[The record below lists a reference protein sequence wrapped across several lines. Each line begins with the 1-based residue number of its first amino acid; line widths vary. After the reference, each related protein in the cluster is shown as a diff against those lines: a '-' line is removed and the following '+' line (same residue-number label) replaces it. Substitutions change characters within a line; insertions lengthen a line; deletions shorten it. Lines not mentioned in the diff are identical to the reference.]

1 MHDKK
6 HTILC
11 VDDEKNILNSLKRLL
26 RKEAYHLV
34 TASGGEEGLHKL
46 AAEEISLV
54 VSDHR
59 MPGMSGTE
67 FLQKVKNQY
76 PDIIRI
82 ILTGYTEV
90 DSITESINR
99 GHIYKFLLKPWNDQN
114 LILEIRQALDQ
125 YDLVKANKKL
135 HDEVIQKNAELKR
148 INENLEMLVRERT
161 RDLEVQNHALEL
173 SRTILEDLT
182 LPVIGI
188 SDEGMIALLNRSA
201 RSFNGRLKGL
211 SIGSNIECF
220 FPDDLME
227 MIKKALP
234 SETYKGIKGY
244 GSSDN
249 KYDIDFIP
257 LSGLFKGKGIIM
269 IFRDICL

>member
-1 MHDKK
+1 MRDKK

-26 RKEAYHLV
+26 RKEDYRLL
-34 TASGGEEGLHKL
+34 TASGGKEGLKKL

-67 FLQKVKNQY
+67 FLQKVKSQY

-90 DSITESINR
+90 DAITESINR

-135 HDEVIQKNAELKR
+135 HDEVIKKNAELER

-182 LPVIGI
+182 FPVIGI
-188 SDEGMIALLNRSA
+188 SDESMIVLLNRAA
-201 RSFNGRLKGL
+201 RSFTGRLKGMSL
-211 SIGSNIECF
+211 GSKVENF
-220 FPDDLME
+220 FPDDLTKMV
-227 MIKKALP
+227 KKTLS
-234 SETYKGIKGY
+234 SETYKKITGY
-244 GSSDN
+244 ESSDK

-269 IFRDICL
+269 IVKEPCL

>member
-1 MHDKK
+1 MRDKK

-26 RKEAYHLV
+26 RKEDYRLL
-34 TASGGEEGLHKL
+34 TASGGKEGLKKL

-67 FLQKVKNQY
+67 FLQKVKSQY

-90 DSITESINR
+90 DAITESINR

-135 HDEVIQKNAELKR
+135 HDEVIKKNAELER

-182 LPVIGI
+182 FPVIGI
-188 SDEGMIALLNRSA
+188 SDESMIVLLNRAA
-201 RSFNGRLKGL
+201 RSFTGQLKGMSL
-211 SIGSNIECF
+211 GSKVENF
-220 FPDDLME
+220 FPDDLTE
-227 MIKKALP
+227 MVKKTLP
-234 SETYKGIKGY
+234 SETYKKITGY
-244 GSSDN
+244 ESSDK

-269 IFRDICL
+269 IVKEPCL

>member
-1 MHDKK
+1 MRDKK

-26 RKEAYHLV
+26 RKEAYRLV
-34 TASGGEEGLHKL
+34 TASGGKEGLEKL

-59 MPGMSGTE
+59 MPEMSGTE

-135 HDEVIQKNAELKR
+135 NNEVIKKNAELKR
-148 INENLEMLVRERT
+148 INENLEMLV
-161 RDLEVQNHALEL
+161 
-173 SRTILEDLT
+173 
-182 LPVIGI
+182 
-188 SDEGMIALLNRSA
+188 
-201 RSFNGRLKGL
+201 
-211 SIGSNIECF
+211 
-220 FPDDLME
+220 
-227 MIKKALP
+227 
-234 SETYKGIKGY
+234 
-244 GSSDN
+244 
-249 KYDIDFIP
+249 
-257 LSGLFKGKGIIM
+257 
-269 IFRDICL
+269 